1 MKTSCNVARDCDS
14 SKRYS
19 RKELEG
25 QGHGVRLRRV
35 KRREAEEE
43 YLHGDGD
50 HQLNVNVL
58 DLVHESHHNTA
69 TMARLAGI
77 LLMFEK
83 RLSLSFHIKLQISGV
98 WSLEAPFPLDSNS
111 RFPTTYLFTPESSQI
126 WATERCRKWRL
137 VVACA
142 S

>member
-1 MKTSCNVARDCDS
+1 MIFKVVLPMAPPRKRKGSNGALWDTQILLIDRKTSCNVARDCDS

-35 KRREAEEE
+35 ERREAEEE

-98 WSLEAPFPLDSNS
+98 WSLEAPFH
-111 RFPTTYLFTPESSQI
+111 
-126 WATERCRKWRL
+126 
-137 VVACA
+137 
-142 S
+142 